1 MAPHVLT
8 VNGALL
14 ENCMKNFADRRE
26 WKRLPL
32 AIPVFVRGTDKNGEE
47 FLDFS
52 VALNVSGGGALLVC
66 RQPLSRSARL
76 SLEMPSTPLP
86 LAFQLES
93 PRSLKGRVIR
103 TASKDSDNLY
113 ALRFNRPL
121 I

>member
-1 MAPHVLT
+1 
-8 VNGALL
+8 
-14 ENCMKNFADRRE
+14 MKNLADRRE

-86 LAFQLES
+86 RAFQLQS
-93 PRSLKGRVIR
+93 PRSLKARVIR
-103 TASKDSDNLY
+103 TASKDSYNLY